1 MKFAPKFRTKW
12 ALAAVAAAAAVAIA
26 IPAVAVAQAGS
37 TTGAPT
43 AAAASL
49 VRYAADDPGG
59 STVTSSAAPTSTAD
73 GGTAAPAPKAKR
85 DTAKPA
91 KAKPAKTEHGR
102 LAWLRD
108 HRLALD
114 KVAHAQWTA
123 KNKDGSFVTHDVI
136 HGDVSTAVAGAT
148 AGTSSITVTAADET
162 SQTYTAS
169 STTKVWKVTETNGK
183 RHVEKATVT
192 DVTSGSEVIVEG
204 TGSTSPYA
212 ADRILVQLK
221 K

>member
-26 IPAVAVAQAGS
+26 IPAVAVAQSGS
-37 TTGAPT
+37 TAGAPS

-49 VRYAADDPGG
+49 VRYAAADPGG
-59 STVTSSAAPTSTAD
+59 SAATTSPAPISTTGSGTVT
-73 GGTAAPAPKAKR
+73 PAPKAKR
-85 DTAKPA
+85 DDAKPA
-91 KAKPAKTEHGR
+91 KAKQAKTKTEHGR

-114 KVAHAQWTA
+114 KVAHAQWTTKA
-123 KNKDGSFVTHDVI
+123 KDGNFVTHDVI
-136 HGDVSTAVAGAT
+136 HGDVSTPVAGAP
-148 AGTSSITVTAADET
+148 AGSIAVTAADKT
-162 SQTYTAS
+162 TQSYTTS
-169 STTKVWKVTETNGK
+169 STTKVWKVTEVNGK
-183 RHVEKATVT
+183 RHVEKATVD
-192 DVTSGSEVIVEG
+192 DVTGGSEVIVEG
-204 TGSTSPYA
+204 TGSTSPFV